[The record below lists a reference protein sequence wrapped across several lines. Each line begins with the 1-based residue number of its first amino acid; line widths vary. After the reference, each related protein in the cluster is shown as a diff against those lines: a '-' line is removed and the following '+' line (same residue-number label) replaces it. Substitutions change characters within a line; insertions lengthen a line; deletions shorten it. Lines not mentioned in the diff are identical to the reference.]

1 MKTILITGAAGGIG
15 TYLRREFKGKYT
27 LRLSDREPINTLG
40 EGESFV
46 QADLSDLDAIC
57 AAAEGVDGIC
67 ISVAARVKRPGR
79 RPLAPI

>member
-57 AAAEGVDGIC
+57 AAAEGVDGILHYVSC
-67 ISVAARVKRPGR
+67 AG
-79 RPLAPI
+79 

>member
-15 TYLRREFKGKYT
+15 TYLRREFKGKYA
-27 LRLSDREPINTLG
+27 LRLSDREPINTLSK
-40 EGESFV
+40 GESFV

-79 RPLAPI
+79 RSLAPI

>member
-27 LRLSDREPINTLG
+27 LRLSDREPIDTLG

-46 QADLSDLDAIC
+46 QADLSDLDANR
-57 AAAEGVDGIC
+57 VRRLR
-67 ISVAARVKRPGR
+67 ARAKVRHDPTWR
-79 RPLAPI
+79 YHRILRFVC